1 MDRTPAADLIDGTV
15 LTWHEAITSRHRW
28 DRKRDTDRIRAA
40 FVTLSLTRESWPQPR
55 HFLDALPRVEQQA
68 LGYEIKP
75 LSPAEADRRLAEIRK
90 MLDEPMP
97 DHRPEQKPEREGPP
111 LAEVE
116 AGLREHYATRHDGRA
131 AAAGGDS

>member
-1 MDRTPAADLIDGTV
+1 MDRTPATDLIDGTV
-15 LTWHEAITSRHRW
+15 LTWHEAVTTGRRW
-28 DRKRDTDRIRAA
+28 ERERDTPRIRAA
-40 FVTLSLTRESWPQPR
+40 FVTLATTRESWPQPR

-97 DHRPEQKPEREGPP
+97 DHRLEQKPERDGPP

-116 AGLREHYATRHDGRA
+116 ADLVRHYQRDGKA
-131 AAAGGDS
+131 AAAGADS